1 MSKWLDVK
9 TKALKERLGDPAQLP
24 TVTDTIAK
32 TDKRLMERMQ
42 SFTAEI
48 RQNSR
53 ARLEPLLEQ
62 KSRMKTRRRDERQTL
77 ADTQKQRWQQESAD
91 RQARLNK
98 GIRGLWDRLIG
109 QHSRTKNQNEREA
122 WQALLRDRQQRE
134 SLVKRPA

>member
-48 RQNSR
+48 RQTSR
-53 ARLEPLLEQ
+53 ARLEPLMEQ
-62 KSRMKTRRRDERQTL
+62 K
-77 ADTQKQRWQQESAD
+77 
-91 RQARLNK
+91 
-98 GIRGLWDRLIG
+98 
-109 QHSRTKNQNEREA
+109 
-122 WQALLRDRQQRE
+122 
-134 SLVKRPA
+134 